1 MTDQLCPQVLYK
13 HEDWIKSA
21 KMMAMKPS
29 AGGVVMNL
37 GGGVPLPMV
46 HDVALLGLRLEEVG
60 GCACGFQGACSN
72 P

>member
-1 MTDQLCPQVLYK
+1 
-13 HEDWIKSA
+13 
-21 KMMAMKPS
+21 MKPS